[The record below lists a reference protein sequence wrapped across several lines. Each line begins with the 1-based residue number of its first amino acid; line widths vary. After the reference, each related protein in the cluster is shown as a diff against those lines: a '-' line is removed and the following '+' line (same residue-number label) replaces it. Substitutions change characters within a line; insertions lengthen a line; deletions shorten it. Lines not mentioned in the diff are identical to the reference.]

1 LLSISFFALSLA
13 GIILAFKVRRIEK
26 EIERIDDLEFVVEF
40 QNMRIA
46 RLMNI
51 EEEDNDNDK

>member
-46 RLMNI
+46 RLMKI